1 MISVRPVH
9 PEKEYLS
16 IFYSFS
22 GSAIVSAGG
31 YFKITPVIGV
41 SSEAIYAFC
50 AQSQTDS
57 ISISVANTF
66 LFYAPVDFYLR
77 LKVNASESVRPVG
90 HLDII
95 RITDY
100 RWGDGSLEN
109 DLTEKS

>member
-1 MISVRPVH
+1 MP
-9 PEKEYLS
+9 
-16 IFYSFS
+16 
-22 GSAIVSAGG
+22 SA
-31 YFKITPVIGV
+31 PR
-41 SSEAIYAFC
+41 
-50 AQSQTDS
+50 
-57 ISISVANTF
+57 
-66 LFYAPVDFYLR
+66 APVDFYLR